1 MSPGTP
7 NSTYVLDF
15 NGPSLRCE
23 EPNSKLL
30 GLIDK
35 VVDAVEVKVV
45 GTTGGNMVYTA
56 FTPSML
62 PYYNLT
68 DERTDLGSFVDDCV
82 LGGFICAF
90 VPGNVTTASSID
102 GTDNLGRSDPL
113 VVSLNQTRYTC
124 ALKNTSYSV
133 LFRSSTQQ
141 TTLELL
147 SFQWED
153 TDASYDFTYRS
164 IGMAIAKIL
173 TGTYYLL
180 TTYEGGAPLN
190 FTTSLVSARTSI
202 GSTSLM
208 GLVNEILDQTIFGK
222 ANYIKL
228 PSADLALTRN
238 QTLGELVEELSRNVT
253 LSLFSSTRFM

>member
-23 EPNSKLL
+23 EPNSKLH
-30 GLIDK
+30 GLIDEVVK
-35 VVDAVEVKVV
+35 AVVDNIA
-45 GTTGGNMVYTA
+45 GNAGGDSLFTA
-56 FTPSML
+56 FTPAIL
-62 PYYNLT
+62 PYYNFT
-68 DERTDLGSFVDDCV
+68 DNSTNFHSFANDCI
-82 LGGFICAF
+82 LGGSTCAF
-90 VPGNVTTASSID
+90 APGNVTTMFPIS
-102 GTDNLGRSDPL
+102 GTDNFGRSDPL
-113 VVSLNQTRYTC
+113 IVSLNQTQYTC

-133 LFRSSTQQ
+133 RFRSSTQQ
-141 TTLELL
+141 TTLELISYKL
-147 SFQWED
+147 ED
-153 TDASYDFTYRS
+153 TNPSSDITYAS

-180 TTYEGGAPLN
+180 ATHEGGYRSVTMISLN
-190 FTTSLVSARTSI
+190 SARTSI

-208 GLVNEILDQTIFGK
+208 GIVNAVLDPRTYGQS
-222 ANYIKL
+222 NYIKL

-238 QTLGELVEELSRNVT
+238 KTLGELVEELSRNVT